1 MLGTS
6 DIPQSIGKIGR
17 VMENLPSYENVDT
30 QRKLSVYFQIV
41 GDTKLAL
48 ANTLSNLFSLLFFI
62 FGLGET
68 STVTTTSEHIINKSN
83 LLWVVSS
90 NKLTLKNIEE
100 VVYVITFACVLLL
113 LVLLATLSRTP
124 GNFGKKYYFTDHRT
138 VNTIQLF
145 VLIKRNSLEATWKL

>member
-48 ANTLSNLFSLLFFI
+48 ASTLSNLFSLLFFI
-62 FGLGET
+62 FGLEET

-83 LLWVVSS
+83 LL
-90 NKLTLKNIEE
+90 
-100 VVYVITFACVLLL
+100 
-113 LVLLATLSRTP
+113 
-124 GNFGKKYYFTDHRT
+124 
-138 VNTIQLF
+138 
-145 VLIKRNSLEATWKL
+145 